1 LTSVIREFIEQGASE
16 KELETAKN
24 SILNSDIFN
33 YATPHQIVVQQAMLE
48 YYGFPPDQ
56 LTKRVEAI
64 EAVTSEDVKAVA
76 ERYLHPDSLIFIVVG
91 NDELFDKPLTTF
103 GEVTKVEIE

>member
-1 LTSVIREFIEQGASE
+1 VIREFIEQGATE

-64 EAVTSEDVKAVA
+64 EAVTSVA